1 MERSDL
7 ARKNLD
13 RRLASLWPATF
24 LARPPRGWLRAIR
37 EALGMTTGQMAKRLG
52 VSQPRVIALEK
63 DEQRGAV
70 TLETL
75 RRAAEALDC
84 TLVYAL
90 VPNQPLE
97 DMVRE
102 RAHKLAADRLAR
114 VGHTMRLENQG
125 LAPEDIDAQLDRVVK
140 ELLRGNLRRLWDDA
154 P

>member
-13 RRLASLWPATF
+13 RRLTGLRPAVF

-90 VPNQPLE
+90 APTSPS
-97 DMVRE
+97 
-102 RAHKLAADRLAR
+102 K
-114 VGHTMRLENQG
+114 TWCEN
-125 LAPEDIDAQLDRVVK
+125 API
-140 ELLRGNLRRLWDDA
+140 NLRLIALPESVTLCVWKTRAWCRKTSTPSLTEW
-154 P
+154 